1 MWKLLKYMKAYKKE
15 AVCAPLFK
23 LLEALFELF
32 VPLVMAKIIDIGI
45 AQGDRPYIVRMC
57 LLMAALG
64 LIGLV
69 CSITAQY
76 FSAKAAVGFAA
87 RLRHELFAHIQSL
100 SFSEMDVHGT
110 STLITRMT
118 SDINQVQSG
127 TNLFLRLF
135 MRSPFI
141 VFGAMIMAFTIDV
154 KAALIFV
161 VVIPILCVIVFGIM
175 LASIPLYK
183 KVQERLDNVTGMTRE
198 NLQGVRVIRAFRQE
212 KKEIETFDAGNE
224 ALVKIQTFSGRISA
238 LMNPLTYIVIN
249 GGLVVLLYTGAV
261 RVDGGIITQ
270 GAVVALVNYMSQI
283 LVELVKLANLIINV
297 TKAIACGNRIQNV
310 MELKPGIV
318 SGTAGSV
325 EAGAERAAKPEDGD
339 GKMDIQKQKVS
350 TGKSVSEHAQMPKV
364 EFSHVSF
371 RYKNA
376 GADSLTDISFR
387 VEKGQTIGIIGG
399 TGSGKSSLVSLIPR
413 FYDVREGCVKVDGID
428 VRDYDLQQLRGKVGI
443 VLQKAVLFAGTIR
456 ENLLWGNENAT
467 EEELKEAIHAAQAD
481 EVVFDGKGGLDA
493 VVEQEGR
500 NFSGGQKQ
508 RLTIARALV
517 RHPEILILDDSASAL
532 DFATDAKL
540 RKAIREL
547 SGEMTVFIV
556 SQRASTI
563 QYADQILVLDD
574 GEIAGCGTHEEL
586 LEHCSVYQETYY
598 SQFPKEDAE

>member
-224 ALVKIQTFSGRISA
+224 ALVKIQMFSGRISA

-325 EAGAERAAKPEDGD
+325 EAGAERAAKSEGAD
-339 GKMDIQKQKVS
+339 GKMDIQKQTVS
-350 TGKSVSEHAQMPKV
+350 TEKSVSEHAQMPKV

>member
-212 KKEIETFDAGNE
+212 KKEIETFDAGND
-224 ALVKIQTFSGRISA
+224 ALVKIQMFSGRISA

-325 EAGAERAAKPEDGD
+325 EAGAERAAKPEGAD
-339 GKMDIQKQKVS
+339 GKIDIQKQTVS
-350 TGKSVSEHAQMPKV
+350 TEKSVSEHAQMPKV

-413 FYDVREGCVKVDGID
+413 FYDVREGCVKVDGTD